1 MSKLL
6 KGNKNKKLII
16 ISLLLSLCIA
26 LGGCWDKN
34 ELTSL
39 AITTGVAFDKKE
51 SEEYIE
57 MTTQIIN
64 LGTLAPAAVQSSIA
78 TPPYWNLKTRGKTVF
93 ECIRNASMQSP
104 KKLYWAH
111 NQIIVFSED
120 LARQEGVGE
129 YLDFFFRDA
138 EPRISI
144 WVLVSKDPASDI
156 LEMDSKLDPIPAMN
170 ISSLIENR
178 RYNAKSSAVDL
189 YEFSNRQLSQAT
201 APVMSYIQ
209 LQGAD
214 GGKTPLLS
222 GTAVF
227 NRDFKM
233 IGTLNERETRGML
246 WAINQLDNG
255 LLVIPNPNPQGQ
267 GHVSIEVISANTK
280 IEPRIVNGELK
291 IKVMVSEK
299 GALGDADGYVDVLDK
314 ESWEILNQS
323 QAQTIR
329 QDISLSLE
337 QAQLLKADIFGFG
350 DAVYKKYPREW
361 KELKEDW
368 VDIFPAL
375 KVEIEVKTT
384 LVRPNMI
391 LQSINK

>member
-1 MSKLL
+1 L
-6 KGNKNKKLII
+6 KI
-16 ISLLLSLCIA
+16 ISLFLCLSIA
-26 LGGCWDKN
+26 LSGCWDKN

-39 AITTGVAFDKKE
+39 AITTGVAFDTEE
-51 SEEYIE
+51 SEEDIQ
-57 MTTQIIN
+57 MTAQIIN

-78 TPPYWNLKTRGKTVF
+78 NPPYWNLKTRGKTVF
-93 ECIRNASMQSP
+93 DCIRNATMQSP

-144 WVLVSKDPASDI
+144 WLLVSKGSASDI
-156 LEMDSKLDPIPAMN
+156 LKMDSKLDPIPAMN

-178 RYNAKSSAVDL
+178 SNNAKASAVDL

-209 LQGAD
+209 LLSANGE
-214 GGKTPLLS
+214 KTPLLS

-246 WAINQLDNG
+246 WVINHLDNG
-255 LLVIPNPNPQGQ
+255 LLVMPSPQDE
-267 GHVSIEVISANTK
+267 VNISIEVISAKTK
-280 IEPRIVNGELK
+280 IEPQIINGELK
-291 IKVMVSEK
+291 IKILVREK
-299 GALGDADGYVDVLDK
+299 GVLGDADGFVDVLDK
-314 ESWEILNQS
+314 ELWNRINQG
-323 QAQTIR
+323 QAAVIR
-329 QDISLSLE
+329 QDILLSLE
-337 QAQLLKADIFGFG
+337 QARLLKADIFGFG

-361 KELKEDW
+361 KEIKEDW
-368 VDIFPAL
+368 IDIFPAL
-375 KVEIEVKTT
+375 EVEIQVQTA

-391 LQSINK
+391 LHSINK

>member
-1 MSKLL
+1 MK
-6 KGNKNKKLII
+6 I
-16 ISLLLSLCIA
+16 ISLFLCLSIA
-26 LGGCWDKN
+26 LSGCWDKN

-39 AITTGVAFDKKE
+39 AITTGVAFDTEE
-51 SEEYIE
+51 SEEDIQ
-57 MTTQIIN
+57 MTAQIIN

-78 TPPYWNLKTRGKTVF
+78 NPPYWNLKTRGKTVF
-93 ECIRNASMQSP
+93 DCIRNATMQSP

-144 WVLVSKDPASDI
+144 WLLVSKGSASDI
-156 LEMDSKLDPIPAMN
+156 LKMDSKLDPIPAMN

-178 RYNAKSSAVDL
+178 SNNAKASAVDL

-209 LQGAD
+209 LLSANGE
-214 GGKTPLLS
+214 KTPLLS

-246 WAINQLDNG
+246 WVINHLDNG
-255 LLVIPNPNPQGQ
+255 LLVMPSPQDE
-267 GHVSIEVISANTK
+267 VNISIEVISAKTK
-280 IEPRIVNGELK
+280 IEPQIINGELK
-291 IKVMVSEK
+291 IKILVREK
-299 GALGDADGYVDVLDK
+299 GVLGDADGFVDVLDK
-314 ESWEILNQS
+314 ELWNRINQG
-323 QAQTIR
+323 QAAVIR
-329 QDISLSLE
+329 QDILLSLE
-337 QAQLLKADIFGFG
+337 QARLLKADIFGFG

-361 KELKEDW
+361 KEIKEDW
-368 VDIFPAL
+368 IDIFPAL
-375 KVEIEVKTT
+375 EVEIQVQTA

-391 LQSINK
+391 LHSINK